1 MQKIGNKAIE
11 YTGSDFNTVKVS
23 SAPVLFYLNEWSKQA
38 SILWHQLV
46 ITSFQNSGIQLTG
59 TDTMPESM
67 LVKIS
72 DNDNLIV
79 VKIKLRIQ
87 YAIVS
92 QSYLWE
98 LHRAFQI
105 SMLMTN

>member
-1 MQKIGNKAIE
+1 
-11 YTGSDFNTVKVS
+11 
-23 SAPVLFYLNEWSKQA
+23 
-38 SILWHQLV
+38 
-46 ITSFQNSGIQLTG
+46 
-59 TDTMPESM
+59 MPESM

-105 SMLMTN
+105 SMLMTK